1 MIYVDHS
8 RNRNYCQKRR
18 VRWEIKMK
26 MEIKIKGSARPYE
39 WELDL
44 FLCVRAVHEKRGT
57 LAVPCHL
64 DESPLVCYYP
74 TRPKS
79 RRKRRKTRAKLRG
92 SCAPTGQGFL
102 TRAKGDGNKIR
113 TASTIMW
120 ITSSR
125 TVLEC
130 QHSIE
135 FPFFSLWETREDYRG
150 TSEPLIE
157 SSRRTKRLG
166 PHLYVDDLA
175 DYYLQ
180 DLMMLWTMR
189 SSLFITCL
197 FLCFVLL
204 VFRNGSGRRRPVEIK
219 KSADH
224 FHRGAA
230 SRPSGQ
236 FFTGLESRRPRLG
249 THRQFN
255 GPVEKGDSGV
265 VPEHESAAQETP
277 QHFKQFRL
285 Q

>member
-1 MIYVDHS
+1 MGAGLVLV
-8 RNRNYCQKRR
+8 C
-18 VRWEIKMK
+18 
-26 MEIKIKGSARPYE
+26 AC
-39 WELDL
+39 
-44 FLCVRAVHEKRGT
+44 CVREKRGPGRPVSSWWIAAR
-57 LAVPCHL
+57 LLLPHSA
-64 DESPLVCYYP
+64 SPSNRVEEEEEEEEEN
-74 TRPKS
+74 
-79 RRKRRKTRAKLRG
+79 RAKLRG

-113 TASTIMW
+113 AASAIMW

-197 FLCFVLL
+197 FYVL
-204 VFRNGSGRRRPVEIK
+204 FCSFSETDPEGGGRS
-219 KSADH
+219 KSKRVRTTFTEEQLHVLQANFLLD
-224 FHRGAA
+224 
-230 SRPSGQ
+230 SNPDGQ
-236 FFTGLESRRPRLG
+236 DLERIA
-249 THRQFN
+249 TQFN

>member
-1 MIYVDHS
+1 M
-8 RNRNYCQKRR
+8 RGPLFFQC
-18 VRWEIKMK
+18 EILLAIWM
-26 MEIKIKGSARPYE
+26 GAG
-39 WELDL
+39 LVL
-44 FLCVRAVHEKRGT
+44 VCACCVREKRGPGRPVSSWWIAAR
-57 LAVPCHL
+57 LLLPHSA
-64 DESPLVCYYP
+64 SPSNRVEEEEEEEN
-74 TRPKS
+74 
-79 RRKRRKTRAKLRG
+79 RAKLRG

-113 TASTIMW
+113 AASAIMW

-157 SSRRTKRLG
+157 SSRRTKRLW